1 MADMQKNCSISLV
14 RLALVLDFK
23 QCCFFRRAKQRFS
36 TLNLPAAVMLS
47 MMMMGCGDPSAY
59 EEAPTITSSALS
71 GGLRNSAGDGFYVD
85 TSSSAKQEKPSQR
98 NLESSHTESYYP
110 LYHCT
115 QATSEQLSEWS
126 GCSLEADA
134 HIPRNLVDDLNEK
147 DLHSLVLAVY
157 KFQNSGSSED
167 RKKAIDFLNK
177 YKKQEERNES
187 SKFWTFLGAWLFG
200 SQTTLAL
207 SLKHVPISRLLLLP
221 RLLRILAAL
230 SAPFSRSMHVRY
242 GSLVALALGG
252 GAWLNGMRIQQNR
265 IEGVVFHPDDKEDD
279 LGVYATLEA
288 LLDKSMDEKSRILE
302 AENASRD
309 ILAVDHAIEMIEES
323 QILKEQAHLAWLFY
337 QAIE

>member
-1 MADMQKNCSISLV
+1 MEDKRKNCGISLMS
-14 RLALVLDFK
+14 LAFVLDFE
-23 QCCFFRRAKQRFS
+23 QYFFRRAKKRFS
-36 TLNLPAAVMLS
+36 TLNLFATVMLS

-71 GGLRNSAGDGFYVD
+71 GGLRNPAGEGFYVD
-85 TSSSAKQEKPSQR
+85 TSSSAKQEKLSQR
-98 NLESSHTESYYP
+98 NLESSHTDAYYP

-134 HIPRNLVDDLNEK
+134 HIPRNLVDELSEK

-157 KFQNSGSSED
+157 KVQNSGSSED

-187 SKFWTFLGAWLFG
+187 SKFWTFLGAWVFG

-207 SLKHVPISRLLLLP
+207 SLKHVPTYRLLVLP

-242 GSLVALALGG
+242 GSLIALTLGG

-265 IEGVVFHPDDKEDD
+265 IEGVVFQPGEEDD
-279 LGVYATLEA
+279 LGAYATLEA
-288 LLDKSMDEKSRILE
+288 LLDKSMDEESRILE
-302 AENASRD
+302 VENASRD
-309 ILAVDHAIEMIEES
+309 ILALDHAIEMIEES
-323 QILKEQAHLAWLFY
+323 QIIKEQAHLELLFY